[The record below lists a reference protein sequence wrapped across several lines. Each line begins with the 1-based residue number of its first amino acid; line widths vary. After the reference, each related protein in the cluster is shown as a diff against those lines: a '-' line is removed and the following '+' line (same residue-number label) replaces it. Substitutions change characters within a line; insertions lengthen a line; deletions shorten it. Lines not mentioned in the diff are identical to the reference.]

1 MSDQSEPKRQRVE
14 EHGDD
19 DLSPTV
25 PFEVQMPKDSGNN
38 SDLDIEGDIAN
49 AMAVNDVV
57 VNDRQP
63 PEDGRVESMDPMD
76 WETEEFSSLAIQ
88 GVDLMLRPDVGTV
101 PMSLVTLTQNLV
113 DKFDTMI
120 QTWDEPV
127 HMAKSPMMVV
137 AVLLDANTNWHCT
150 NELLISKLL
159 ATLCHG
165 TLRAHPDSVY
175 QYMSGAWVPVTQ
187 IHEMFLRH
195 MEEALLRSQ
204 TLFVTLW
211 KGKVARD
218 WDLSPMV
225 RRGGS

>member
-101 PMSLVTLTQNLV
+101 PM
-113 DKFDTMI
+113 
-120 QTWDEPV
+120 
-127 HMAKSPMMVV
+127 
-137 AVLLDANTNWHCT
+137 
-150 NELLISKLL
+150 
-159 ATLCHG
+159 
-165 TLRAHPDSVY
+165 
-175 QYMSGAWVPVTQ
+175 
-187 IHEMFLRH
+187 
-195 MEEALLRSQ
+195 
-204 TLFVTLW
+204 
-211 KGKVARD
+211 
-218 WDLSPMV
+218 
-225 RRGGS
+225 